1 MNGRIRRMNC
11 PTLGN
16 EARFFMAIPP
26 HFIRQ
31 KKHVLVK
38 TNSFLLKKVTKTA
51 SAVHQQGIVGFTSS

>member
-16 EARFFMAIPP
+16 KARFFMAIPP

-51 SAVHQQGIVGFTSS
+51 SAVHQQ